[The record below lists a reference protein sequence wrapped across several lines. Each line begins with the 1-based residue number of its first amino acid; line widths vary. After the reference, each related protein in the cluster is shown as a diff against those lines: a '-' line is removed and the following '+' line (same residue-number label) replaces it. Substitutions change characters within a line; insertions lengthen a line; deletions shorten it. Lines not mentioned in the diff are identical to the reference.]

1 MKYHV
6 TPVEFRKKLYTF
18 VKLVITIV
26 LLQPKM
32 CCDKRSFY
40 AKSHHLI
47 CSIGTKRFK
56 KKLCPQ
62 F

>member
-47 CSIGTKRFK
+47 SSIGTKRF
-56 KKLCPQ
+56 
-62 F
+62 